1 MEQMPVLVRLCHWMD
16 LVLVLVPLRLHHRM
30 EQMLVLVLLHLHRQ
44 GGCDEGRVEREGAND
59 AGGTAAMTCAM
70 AQCEGAA
77 GGRGAGTGAR
87 ACTGRGTE
95 AR

>member
-44 GGCDEGRVEREGAND
+44 GGCDEGRAREKEP
-59 AGGTAAMTCAM
+59 MM
-70 AQCEGAA
+70 LVAQLP
-77 GGRGAGTGAR
+77 
-87 ACTGRGTE
+87 
-95 AR
+95 